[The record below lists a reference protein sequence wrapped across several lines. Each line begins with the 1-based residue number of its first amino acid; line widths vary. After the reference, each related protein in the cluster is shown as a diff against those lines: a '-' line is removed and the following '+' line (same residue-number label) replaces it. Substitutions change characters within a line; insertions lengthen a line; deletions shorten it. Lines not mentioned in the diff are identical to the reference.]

1 MSIDE
6 AQRVF
11 NERKMREEK
20 WGMEDVMRQANLI
33 LQTDY
38 EKPFELSTAIME
50 KYNKFVRQ
58 QVELERKKIID
69 DDFIH

>member
-38 EKPFELSTAIME
+38 EKLFELSTAIME

-58 QVELERKKIID
+58 QVESERKKIID